1 MTLDRL
7 NNDHLND
14 WQSLYVY
21 IYILPPNWGVERLED
36 DSDEDEDDND
46 DDDDDDDDN
55 NEEDDEDVAA
65 AKPRLGRT
73 SGDPLES
80 EKA

>member
-1 MTLDRL
+1 MIG
-7 NNDHLND
+7 NH
-14 WQSLYVY
+14 YMY

-55 NEEDDEDVAA
+55 NEEDDEDNDEDNDEDVAA